1 LTNIGS
7 VYRFKIRAYNNAG
20 SAESS
25 SMLHVTLAAVPDTP
39 LVGPISDA
47 SVTNSQTIKVQFG
60 PLLAS
65 ENGGSPVISYEL

>member
-1 LTNIGS
+1 
-7 VYRFKIRAYNNAG
+7 
-20 SAESS
+20 
-25 SMLHVTLAAVPDTP
+25 MLHVTLAAVPDTP